1 LLYAN
6 VALSVIAIISG
17 GMEFAFLVA
26 AERGDFVDMQ
36 EIMRAANASDTRQ
49 QIIGIVQLFM
59 IVALAVAVLCWIY
72 RANSNARALGAAS
85 MRFTPGWAVG
95 WYFIPIFNLWK
106 PYQAMKEIWRASA
119 NPPDW
124 QSQGRSPLLPWWW
137 FLWIVTILL
146 SQAFF

>member
-1 LLYAN
+1 
-6 VALSVIAIISG
+6 VIAIISG

-36 EIMRAANASDTRQ
+36 EIMRAANASDS
-49 QIIGIVQLFM
+49 G
-59 IVALAVAVLCWIY
+59 
-72 RANSNARALGAAS
+72 
-85 MRFTPGWAVG
+85 
-95 WYFIPIFNLWK
+95 
-106 PYQAMKEIWRASA
+106 ASA